1 MEQKISIGDLH
12 ILLVEPSS
20 AQRRIIIEEMNGV
33 GIINIDSVA
42 NGADALESMEKYPP
56 DLVVSSMYFEDM
68 TGNNLINAMRVNDD
82 FKDIP
87 FMLISSET
95 DEHYLDPMRQAGV
108 IAILSKP
115 FERQALKRA
124 VFATQ
129 DYISPEQLHLEDFDV
144 EDLRVLVVDD
154 SLMARKHIIRVLTSM
169 GIERITDAKDGVEAV
184 ETLKDSLFDLIV
196 TDYNMPEMD
205 GRALIEYVRKE
216 SSQPDIPILMVTSE
230 TNETRLSSIQ
240 QCGVS
245 AICDKPFETST
256 VREMIARIMSD

>member
-33 GIINIDSVA
+33 GIINIDAVT
-42 NGADALESMEKYPP
+42 NGSEALESMEKYPP

-108 IAILSKP
+108 IAILPKP
-115 FERQALKRA
+115 FERLALKRA

-129 DYISPEQLHLEDFDV
+129 DYISPEQLHLDDFDV

-169 GIERITDAKDGVEAV
+169 GIERITEAKDGVEAV
-184 ETLKDSLFDLIV
+184 ETLKESIFDLIV

-205 GRALIEYVRKE
+205 GRALIEYVRKQ
-216 SSQPDIPILMVTSE
+216 SSQQDIPILMVTSE

-240 QCGVS
+240 QSGVS

-256 VREMIARIMSD
+256 VRDMIGRIMSD